1 LAYPHFDDDSRDEG
15 YSTPRICGGAGA
27 EEVAALFRDL
37 LPQTALE
44 TPGRMF
50 AAKHKRIS
58 KKIEEIS
65 THEMATI
72 AELFPLSSTRIQMG
86 GQTAMIR
93 IEGIPVVAARLDAQ
107 KAKSTQARN
116 KRRRT
121 SKSDGGKAPLAIHSA
136 LNSKTKVA

>member
-1 LAYPHFDDDSRDEG
+1 
-15 YSTPRICGGAGA
+15 
-27 EEVAALFRDL
+27 
-37 LPQTALE
+37 
-44 TPGRMF
+44 
-50 AAKHKRIS
+50 
-58 KKIEEIS
+58 
-65 THEMATI
+65 MATI

-136 LNSKTKVA
+136 LNSA